1 MTSAGWSS
9 HSTLVYTSGLRL
21 LTQHLRNI
29 FTHWVLYLRWWVNSL
44 KGSVVN
50 RGLSLQ
56 IKGHFLVS
64 LRRTTK
70 NVLTKEPFLSWS
82 VGQLFCWSVVLLV
95 SCSVGQLA
103 SWPVRQLFCWSV
115 VQLANWSVGQLVSLP
130 VGQFVSCSV
139 GQLFSWSVGQLVSCS
154 VGQLFCWSVG
164 QLVSC
169 SVIQLFC
176 WSVVLLVTCSV
187 G

>member
-95 SCSVGQLA
+95 SCSVGQLV
-103 SWPVRQLFCWSV
+103 SWSV
-115 VQLANWSVGQLVSLP
+115 GRFVSCSVGQLASWSVVLLVSCSVAQL
-130 VGQFVSCSV
+130 VSWSVVQFVSCSV
-139 GQLFSWSVGQLVSCS
+139 GQLVSWSVGD
-154 VGQLFCWSVG
+154 
-164 QLVSC
+164 
-169 SVIQLFC
+169 
-176 WSVVLLVTCSV
+176 
-187 G
+187 